1 MSKRTLPLLVVLLLA
16 VAAYYTYTQMSPT
29 PPEEEDGDLVEG
41 ESIRIAAFNV
51 QVFGKTKREKEDVM
65 GYLALIAR
73 EFDVVLI
80 QEIRDASGE
89 TAPSYLALINQ
100 AGGPAY
106 AYVES
111 PRLGRTTSKEAY
123 AYFYNTESVELI
135 EGSER
140 VYNDTGDVFERE
152 PFIAGFRSGGFDF
165 TLVGIHTKPDDAY
178 NEIGNLT
185 LVVQS
190 ILDGD
195 PQEGDV
201 IVLGDFNADG
211 SYFDEGDTGNPLRD
225 PAYFWVV
232 ADEVDTMTKTDWT
245 YDRMVMTNATHGWE
259 YVEGSASVL
268 YFDEEYGIED
278 PELVWAISDHYPI
291 YAEFRTDLAD
301 DDLPGP

>member
-16 VAAYYTYTQMSPT
+16 VASYYAFTQLSPP
-29 PPEEEDGDLVEG
+29 PPEEEDGDAVEG

-100 AGGPAY
+100 AEEPAY

-211 SYFDEGDTGNPLRD
+211 SYFDEGDVGNPLRD

-268 YFDEEYGIED
+268 YFDDEYGIED
-278 PELVWAISDHYPI
+278 PELVWAVSDHYPI

-301 DDLPGP
+301 DD

>member
-16 VAAYYTYTQMSPT
+16 VASYYAFTQMSPT
-29 PPEEEDGDLVEG
+29 PPEEEDGDVVEG

-211 SYFDEGDTGNPLRD
+211 SYFDEGDVGNPLRD

-268 YFDEEYGIED
+268 YFDDEYGIED
-278 PELVWAISDHYPI
+278 PELVWAVSDHYPI

-301 DDLPGP
+301 DD

>member
-16 VAAYYTYTQMSPT
+16 VASYYAFTQMSPT
-29 PPEEEDGDLVEG
+29 PPEEEDGDVVEW

-135 EGSER
+135 EGSEC
-140 VYNDTGDVFERE
+140 VYNDTGEVFERE

-268 YFDEEYGIED
+268 YFDDEYGIED